1 MGCAGRRP
9 AQAVEVDVQGEIASA
24 ISMAFDSNWSL
35 PFLEEQIKEHKGNV
49 HAVFHEVGFC
59 SVPAHMAMLQ
69 G

>member
-1 MGCAGRRP
+1 M
-9 AQAVEVDVQGEIASA
+9 EVDVQGEIASA